1 MAESSAYP
9 RLFGSRV
16 ADLHLEWMEPWIAL
30 GGSGLNKVSSIHDIY
45 NLLIYHISIH
55 ILYIYIFQYCH
66 ENNITYIYII
76 LLDHIYIYIIIYC
89 ILYLDR

>member
-30 GGSGLNKVSSIHDIY
+30 GGSGLNK
-45 NLLIYHISIH
+45 L
-55 ILYIYIFQYCH
+55 
-66 ENNITYIYII
+66 
-76 LLDHIYIYIIIYC
+76 IYIYIDL
-89 ILYLDR
+89 LYRE